1 MFCDKIDCRAIKI
14 LSEVIMADLTA
25 RKRGN
30 KWEYRFEGAKING
43 KRQQFSKSGFSTKKA
58 ALEAGA
64 KALSQYNQAGTYFV
78 PSEISFADYLD
89 YWIENYCKNSL
100 KPITITNYQK
110 KIQLHI
116 KPALGQYKLKAL
128 SPTVLQ
134 QFITDKFNEGYSRNT
149 LSVIKGILSNS
160 LSYAIEPLKYIEN
173 NPMLYVK
180 LPSKRVTAKTP
191 TRVSPHVYIPKD
203 KMMEIFNRF
212 PEGASSHIPLMLGY
226 KCGLRLGEA
235 FAVSWIDINFDNKT
249 LTVQRQVQ
257 WREKDKSDI
266 NSKGHWYFTNPKYE
280 SFRTISLDNELLEL
294 LQRTKSKQDRAKI
307 YYEDLYIH
315 NYITDHNQILNSV
328 KDGKELDLVSIRE
341 SGEFIQP
348 RIMQHTSHIIHTK
361 LNYPEFDFHSLRHT
375 HCSMLL
381 EAGASPKYVQERLG
395 HKNIQVTMQ
404 IYQHLTGGM
413 SKQGDDILNQLY

>member
-1 MFCDKIDCRAIKI
+1 M
-14 LSEVIMADLTA
+14 SDLAA

-30 KWEYRFEGAKING
+30 KWEYRFEGAKIDG
-43 KRQQFSKSGFSTKKA
+43 KRQQFSKSGFATKKD

-64 KALSQYNQAGTYFV
+64 KALAQYNQAGTFFV

-89 YWIENYCKNSL
+89 FWLDSYCKNNL
-100 KPITITNYQK
+100 KPVTITNYQK
-110 KIQLHI
+110 KIRLHI
-116 KPALGQYKLKAL
+116 KPVLGQYKLKAL

-134 QFITDKFNEGYSRNT
+134 QFISDKFNDGYSRNT

-160 LSYAIEPLKYIEN
+160 LSYAVEPLKYIES

-180 LPSKRVTAKTP
+180 LPSKRALAKVP
-191 TRVSPHVYIPKD
+191 TRSAPHIFIPKD
-203 KMMEIFNRF
+203 KMNEIFNRF
-212 PEGASSHIPLMLGY
+212 PEGTSAHIPLMLGY

-235 FAVSWIDINFDNKT
+235 FAVMWKDVDFDNKT
-249 LTVQRQVQ
+249 LAINRQIQ

-266 NSKGHWYFTNPKYE
+266 NSTGYWYFTNPKYD
-280 SFRTISLDNELLEL
+280 SFRTIYLDDELIAL
-294 LQRTKSKQDRAKI
+294 LQRTKARQEKAI
-307 YYEDLYIH
+307 AYYDDLYVH
-315 NYITDHNQILNSV
+315 NYMTEHKKVLNSCG
-328 KDGKELDLVSIRE
+328 DGEEIDLIIVRE

-348 RIMQHTSHIIHTK
+348 RIMQHTSYIIHTK
-361 LNYPEFDFHSLRHT
+361 LDYPEFDFHSLRHT

-404 IYQHLTGGM
+404 IYQHLTENM
-413 SKQGDDILNQLY
+413 SKQGDDILNKLF

>member
-1 MFCDKIDCRAIKI
+1 M
-14 LSEVIMADLTA
+14 
-25 RKRGN
+25 
-30 KWEYRFEGAKING
+30 
-43 KRQQFSKSGFSTKKA
+43 
-58 ALEAGA
+58 
-64 KALSQYNQAGTYFV
+64 
-78 PSEISFADYLD
+78 
-89 YWIENYCKNSL
+89 
-100 KPITITNYQK
+100 
-110 KIQLHI
+110 HI
-116 KPALGQYKLKAL
+116 KPAFGQYKIKAL

-134 QFITDKFNEGYSRNT
+134 QFITDKFNDGYSRNT

-160 LSYAIEPLKYIEN
+160 LSYAVEPLKYIES

-180 LPSKRVTAKTP
+180 LPSKRVAAKTP
-191 TRVSPHVYIPKD
+191 TRISPHVYIPKD
-203 KMMEIFNRF
+203 KITEIFNRF
-212 PEGASSHIPLMLGY
+212 PEGTSAHIPLMLGY

-235 FAVSWIDINFDNKT
+235 FAVSWTDIDFDNKT

-257 WREKDKSDI
+257 WHEKDKSDI
-266 NSKGHWYFTNPKYE
+266 NSKGYWYFTNPKYE

-294 LQRTKSKQDRAKI
+294 LQRTKAKQDRAKV

-315 NYITDHNQILNSV
+315 NYITDHSQILNSAGE
-328 KDGKELDLVSIRE
+328 GKELDLVVIRE

-404 IYQHLTGGM
+404 IYQHLTEGM
-413 SKQGDDILNQLY
+413 TKQGDDILNQLY

>member
-1 MFCDKIDCRAIKI
+1 MSD
-14 LSEVIMADLTA
+14 LSA

-30 KWEYRFEGAKING
+30 KWEYRFEGARING
-43 KRQQFSKSGFSTKKA
+43 KRQQFSKSGFLTKKE

-64 KALSQYNQAGTYFV
+64 KALAQYNQAGTFFV

-89 YWIENYCKNSL
+89 YWIDNYCKSNL
-100 KPITITNYQK
+100 KPATITNYQK
-110 KIQLHI
+110 KIRLYI
-116 KPALGQYKLKAL
+116 KPVLGQYKIKAL

-160 LSYAIEPLKYIEN
+160 LNYAIEPLKYIES

-180 LPSKRVTAKTP
+180 LPSKRAISKVP
-191 TRVSPHVYIPKD
+191 TRSAPHVYIPKE
-203 KMMEIFNRF
+203 KMDDIFNRF
-212 PEGASSHIPLMLGY
+212 PEGASTHLPIMLGY

-235 FAVSWIDINFDNKT
+235 FGLTWEDINFEKCT
-249 LTVQRQVQ
+249 LTVNRQVQ
-257 WREKDKSDI
+257 WHEKESP
-266 NSKGHWYFTNPKYE
+266 SSSGYWYFSNPKYD
-280 SFRTISLDNELLEL
+280 SFRTIAIDNELLEL
-294 LQRTKSKQDRAKI
+294 LKRAKDKSERAKI
-307 YYEDLYIH
+307 FYDDMYVYNYESEHLRKI
-315 NYITDHNQILNSV
+315 NTSGNGCKINLIN
-328 KDGKELDLVSIRE
+328 IRD

-348 RIMQHTSHIIHTK
+348 RTMQHTSNIIHTK

-404 IYQHLTGGM
+404 IYQHLTESM
-413 SKQGDDILNQLY
+413 SKQGNDILNKIF